1 MNIFKKEDND
11 FIVLKD
17 GYNKGLI
24 SGLIVLIIVV
34 CGLVST
40 KIWMPDSRTNMT
52 LDNTVDMNF
61 KDTII
66 NVEKGY
72 YWNKQE
78 SIAQINLKEMCIAQ
92 TEEKV
97 NVIVKQNKENK
108 MPVKIIKGNSVP
120 EEEGSM
126 VTVTD
131 YIVQFAMPKD
141 TYYMY
146 FTIAKGDMSYNFTID
161 YRDFKVKAI
170 KELTE
175 NYLVD
180 TQNYTNQ
187 ILELEEK
194 EKALKEEQ
202 DSINAMN
209 EDEKKEKE
217 SRSTEI
223 SAEMEKAENEKQ
235 VLKRKIEILKEGID
249 YGKDNK

>member
-24 SGLIVLIIVV
+24 VGLVVLLIIV
-34 CGLVST
+34 CGLIST
-40 KIWMPDSRTNMT
+40 KFLMPDSRNNMT
-52 LDNTVDMNF
+52 LDNTVNMNF
-61 KDTII
+61 KDTVI

-92 TEEKV
+92 TDDKV
-97 NVIVKQNKENK
+97 KIIVKQNKENE
-108 MPVKIIKGNSVP
+108 MPIKIIKGNSIP

-146 FTIAKGDMSYNFTID
+146 FTIEKGDMSYNFSID

-170 KELTE
+170 KELAE
-175 NYLVD
+175 NYLTD

-202 DSINAMN
+202 DSINTLS

-223 SAEMEKAENEKQ
+223 STEMEKAENEKE
-235 VLKRKIEILKEGID
+235 VLKRKIEILKEGIN

>member
-17 GYNKGLI
+17 GYNKSLIIGLV
-24 SGLIVLIIVV
+24 VLIIVV
-34 CGLVST
+34 GGLVST
-40 KIWMPDSRTNMT
+40 KFFVPDSRNNMT

-61 KDTII
+61 KDTVI

-72 YWNKQE
+72 FWNKKE
-78 SIAQINLKEMCIAQ
+78 NIAQISLKEMCISE
-92 TEEKV
+92 TEDKV
-97 NVIVKQNKENK
+97 KVIVKQDKENK
-108 MPVKIIKGNSVP
+108 MPVKLIKGNSVP

-146 FTIAKGDMSYNFTID
+146 FTIEKGDMSYNFAID

-170 KELTE
+170 KELAE
-175 NYLVD
+175 NYLID

-202 DSINAMN
+202 DSINALN
-209 EDEKKEKE
+209 EDEKKEKQTRLAE
-217 SRSTEI
+217 IPTEL
-223 SAEMEKAENEKQ
+223 EKAENEKQ
-235 VLKRKIEILKEGID
+235 VLKRKIEILKEGIN
-249 YGKDNK
+249 YGKDDK